1 MAETSAT
8 QPHHDDLFSSV
19 ISDIRTYAGDD
30 PLLPWLRGIRRM
42 KERLPPRVLEE
53 KLPRFLQKCA
63 EKFQPDRRYRN
74 DLRYLRVWLQLMD
87 YVHDPKVLLRA
98 MEMNRIGMKRSLF
111 YQAYALYFEKTK
123 KFEEADKI
131 YHLGVQ
137 NLAEPVDELQKS
149 YEQFL
154 RRLERYKIK
163 RIQHQERRAT
173 KENIFHSYGR
183 HDGTCH
189 DNGTTKSVSQEKNV
203 DADQIREGKSQNGK
217 QLAESRTDG
226 IAGKEWTGR
235 MELRKTSKQQL
246 TEEMKVDEPA
256 ISCHDT
262 VMVNLVDTALVGK
275 PEVEDACHHG
285 LVEPTINMKEAMN
298 AINSMFREP
307 IDLMPVGRG
316 SLRRHEREKQN
327 SSSNFK
333 VFVDENL
340 EKQFEASQD
349 QKWEKS
355 CSLQHTRSTLAQPQE
370 EGLQIYIDEEGNDD
384 GKENRDSE
392 LDQAQNVSDSHVN
405 AFVFLRPK
413 DLASENSDE
422 LGIATSSR
430 GKFREDTVVCKFVGS
445 TILDEPVVENACH
458 HGLVDP
464 TINLKEAME
473 DINNM
478 FGKPIEFVRSRRSK
492 KREKLPEKE
501 ENYSG
506 FLILPDDELEH
517 QPAVDPGIS
526 AAKALD
532 RERGIGFSILSDDV
546 KHPKHKVAP
555 KPSSKSRES
564 DLFEPTVF
572 TKEAMDDINK
582 LFGMPL
588 DF

>member
-1 MAETSAT
+1 MAESGAA
-8 QPHHDDLFSSV
+8 QPHHDDLFSTV
-19 ISDIRTYAGDD
+19 ISDIRTYAGND

-42 KERLPPRVLEE
+42 KESLPPLVLKE

-63 EKFQPDRRYRN
+63 EKFQSDRRYRN

-87 YVHDPKVLLRA
+87 YVDDPKVLLRA

-111 YQAYALYFEKTK
+111 YQAYALYFEKIK

-154 RRLERYKIK
+154 HRLERHKIK
-163 RIQHQERRAT
+163 RIQHQERKAT
-173 KENIFHSYGR
+173 KENICHSYGR

-189 DNGTTKSVSQEKNV
+189 DNNIKKSVPQDQNV
-203 DADQIREGKSQNGK
+203 DVDQIWEEKSQNGK
-217 QLAESRTDG
+217 LLAQSRTDVVV
-226 IAGKEWTGR
+226 GKEGSGR
-235 MELRKTSKQQL
+235 MELRKASKPLL
-246 TEEMKVDEPA
+246 TEEKKVDEPA
-256 ISCHDT
+256 ISCRDT
-262 VMVNLVDTALVGK
+262 VAVDTALLGK
-275 PEVEDACHHG
+275 PEAEDACHHG
-285 LVEPTINMKEAMN
+285 LVEPTVNMKEAMN
-298 AINSMFREP
+298 AINSMFSEP
-307 IDLMPVGRG
+307 IEMPVGRG
-316 SLRRHEREKQN
+316 SLRSHKREKQS

-333 VFVDENL
+333 VFIDENP
-340 EKQFEASQD
+340 EKQVDASQG
-349 QKWEKS
+349 QKWDTS

-370 EGLQIYIDEEGNDD
+370 EGFQIYIDEEGNDD
-384 GKENRDSE
+384 GKENGDSE
-392 LDQAQNVSDSHVN
+392 QDQAQNVSNSHTN

-422 LGIATSSR
+422 LGIASSSR

-445 TILDEPVVENACH
+445 TIIDEPVVENACH
-458 HGLVDP
+458 HGLVEP

-492 KREKLPEKE
+492 KREKTLAKE
-501 ENYSG
+501 DYNSG

-526 AAKALD
+526 AVKALD
-532 RERGIGFSILSDDV
+532 GEKDIGFSILSDDV
-546 KHPKHKVAP
+546 EHPKHKLAP
-555 KPSSKSRES
+555 QPSSKIRES
-564 DLFEPTVF
+564 DLFEPTNF
-572 TKEAMDDINK
+572 TKQAMDDINK
-582 LFGMPL
+582 MFGMPL

>member
-1 MAETSAT
+1 MAESGAA
-8 QPHHDDLFSSV
+8 QPHHDDLFSTV
-19 ISDIRTYAGDD
+19 ISDIRTYAGND

-42 KERLPPRVLEE
+42 KERLPPLVLKE

-63 EKFQPDRRYRN
+63 EKFQSDRRYRN

-87 YVHDPKVLLRA
+87 YVDDPKVLLRA

-111 YQAYALYFEKTK
+111 YQAYALYFEKMK

-154 RRLERYKIK
+154 HRLERHKIK
-163 RIQHQERRAT
+163 RIQ
-173 KENIFHSYGR
+173 
-183 HDGTCH
+183 
-189 DNGTTKSVSQEKNV
+189 
-203 DADQIREGKSQNGK
+203 EGS
-217 QLAESRTDG
+217 
-226 IAGKEWTGR
+226 GR
-235 MELRKTSKQQL
+235 MELRKASKPLL
-246 TEEMKVDEPA
+246 TEEKKVDKPA
-256 ISCHDT
+256 ISCRDT
-262 VMVNLVDTALVGK
+262 VAVDTALLGK
-275 PEVEDACHHG
+275 PEAEDACHHG
-285 LVEPTINMKEAMN
+285 LVEPTVNMKEAMN
-298 AINSMFREP
+298 AINSMFSEP
-307 IDLMPVGRG
+307 IEMPVGRG
-316 SLRRHEREKQN
+316 SLRSHKREKQS

-333 VFVDENL
+333 VFIDENP
-340 EKQFEASQD
+340 EKQVDASQG
-349 QKWEKS
+349 QKWDTS

-370 EGLQIYIDEEGNDD
+370 EGFQIYIDEEGNDD
-384 GKENRDSE
+384 GKENGDSE
-392 LDQAQNVSDSHVN
+392 QDQAQNVSNSHAN

-422 LGIATSSR
+422 LGIASSSR

-445 TILDEPVVENACH
+445 TIIDEPVVENACH
-458 HGLVDP
+458 HGLVEP

-492 KREKLPEKE
+492 KREKTLAKE
-501 ENYSG
+501 DYNSG

-526 AAKALD
+526 AVKALD
-532 RERGIGFSILSDDV
+532 GEKDIGFSILSDDV
-546 KHPKHKVAP
+546 EHPKHKLAP
-555 KPSSKSRES
+555 QSSSKIRES
-564 DLFEPTVF
+564 DLFEPTNF
-572 TKEAMDDINK
+572 TKQAMDDINK
-582 LFGMPL
+582 MFGMPL